1 MRPSDVF
8 GYIYIYIYV
17 YVCVYIYVCINENK
31 IAPQWCL
38 KVCVGKCLPGYN
50 DLSLCRSST
59 PIYKEQRTKSALA
72 IIVANP
78 TDLVKV
84 RLQAEGKLPAGVPKR
99 YTGSLDAYSTIV
111 RQEGLGALWTGLG
124 PNVAR
129 NAIINA
135 AELASYDQVKETILK
150 IPGSIDNILTHLL
163 AGLGADFF
171 AVSIG
176 SPVDVVKSRMMG
188 DSTYKNTFDCFVKT
202 LKHEGFLA
210 FYKGFLPNFG
220 RLGSW
225 NVVMFL
231 VLEQAK
237 NVFRV

>member
-1 MRPSDVF
+1 MLT
-8 GYIYIYIYV
+8 G
-17 YVCVYIYVCINENK
+17 
-31 IAPQWCL
+31 
-38 KVCVGKCLPGYN
+38 
-50 DLSLCRSST
+50 
-59 PIYKEQRTKSALA
+59 ALA